1 MTDAEWEELFGW
13 PGLAGRALALALPF
27 ASGEVGAR
35 SLLALVRWAERG
47 AERPGPAVVDAAASA
62 LEQAA
67 EWHERED
74 PGDAARQMRLWLEVI
89 R

>member
-1 MTDAEWEELFGW
+1 MTGIEWEEFFGW
-13 PGLAGRALALALPF
+13 PGLPGRALALALPF
-27 ASGEVGAR
+27 AAGEAGAR

-67 EWHERED
+67 EWYEREE
-74 PGDAARQMRLWLEVI
+74 PGDAPRQMRLWLEGS

>member
-1 MTDAEWEELFGW
+1 VSAVIVDCRLDGDGE
-13 PGLAGRALALALPF
+13 RADRLTAAYT
-27 ASGEVGAR
+27 
-35 SLLALVRWAERG
+35 ALVRWAERG

-67 EWHERED
+67 EWYEREE
-74 PGDAARQMRLWLEVI
+74 PGDAPRQMRLWLEVS